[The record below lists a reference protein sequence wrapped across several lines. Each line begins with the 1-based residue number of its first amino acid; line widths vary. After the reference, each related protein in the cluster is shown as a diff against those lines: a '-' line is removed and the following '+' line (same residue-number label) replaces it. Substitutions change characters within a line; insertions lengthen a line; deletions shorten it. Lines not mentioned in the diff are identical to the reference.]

1 MIRFLPISLVI
12 AIHDDQVRLYGGSYG
27 LRDQGALEAALA
39 MPQARFGG
47 QFLHGTIFH
56 MAAAYG
62 FHLCQNHPFIDGNKR
77 VAGMTMFAFLQLNGL
92 KPIASEIDY
101 YNTMMAV
108 ASGQLNKEQLT
119 NWLPAVVRGSP
130 PSLET

>member
-1 MIRFLPISLVI
+1 IRFLPISLVI

-27 LRDQGALEAALA
+27 LRDQGVLEAALA
-39 MPQARFGG
+39 MPQTQFGG

-77 VAGMTMFAFLQLNGL
+77 VAGMTMFTFLQLNGL

-101 YNTMMAV
+101 YNTIMAV
-108 ASGQLNKEQLT
+108 ASGQLSKEQLT
-119 NWLPAVVRGSP
+119 NWLPAVVEGTP
-130 PSLET
+130 PEVET